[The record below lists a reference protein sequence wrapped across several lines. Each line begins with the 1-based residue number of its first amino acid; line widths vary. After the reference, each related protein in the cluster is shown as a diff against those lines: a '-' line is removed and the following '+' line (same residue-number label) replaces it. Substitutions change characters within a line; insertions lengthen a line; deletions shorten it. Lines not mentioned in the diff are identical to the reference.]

1 MKRILS
7 ISVVLLFTF
16 GSMAQ
21 TGADLKL
28 NLEKNKVYRFVS
40 ISEQTIVQT
49 VNGRAQNVESKS
61 RYALS
66 LKMVDATAG
75 FMITEVR
82 FDTIDIRTNTMGKT
96 SLISSAGEGS
106 ITSTETSDIMT
117 YFMNR
122 FARNAL
128 FVKMDFTGKVL
139 EIVNSKMFSA
149 ILLKDTASVT
159 LAGPLAAALK
169 TQVANM
175 VSDNALTNMIEM
187 FTYNLPGKQV
197 SADDHWIITQT
208 MNAGGMDLR
217 INTSYHLD
225 DLHGNLAGI
234 SAEADIK
241 AAENAE
247 PVNSGGAK
255 VTYDELKGISKS
267 NLVIDTTTGL
277 LTESSGKT
285 RISGNLGVTM
295 PGLSM
300 QIPMEING
308 ETKVKALN

>member
-40 ISEQTIVQT
+40 ISEQTIAQT

>member
-1 MKRILS
+1 
-7 ISVVLLFTF
+7 
-16 GSMAQ
+16 MAQ

-40 ISEQTIVQT
+40 ISEQTIAQT

-106 ITSTETSDIMT
+106 VTSTETSDIMT